1 MTKMLKIT
9 LNGETFLADML
20 WDKAPETCKLF
31 EASCP
36 VESRIF
42 SAKICDAEVTY
53 PVSGP
58 IANYEHIENPVFHE
72 PAGAVSWYG
81 GWSSIC
87 IFFDVC
93 EPFGTCSMFAR
104 ICEADRERFAAAC
117 RNVWDN
123 QGMYIK
129 NEIVEIEAEA

>member
-1 MTKMLKIT
+1 M
-9 LNGETFLADML
+9 
-20 WDKAPETCKLF
+20 
-31 EASCP
+31 
-36 VESRIF
+36 
-42 SAKICDAEVTY
+42 TY

-58 IANYEHIENPVFHE
+58 IANYEYIENPVFNE

-87 IFFDVC
+87 IFFDIC
-93 EPFGTCSMFAR
+93 EPFGTCNMFAR

-117 RNVWDN
+117 RKVWNN
-123 QGMYIK
+123 QGMCIK

>member
-9 LNGETFLADML
+9 LDDETFLADML
-20 WDKAPETCKLF
+20 WDEAPETCKLF

-81 GWSSIC
+81 GWSSVC

-93 EPFGTCSMFAR
+93 EPFGTCDMFAR
-104 ICEADRERFAAAC
+104 ICEADRERFAAA
-117 RNVWDN
+117 
-123 QGMYIK
+123 
-129 NEIVEIEAEA
+129 

>member
-20 WDKAPETCKLF
+20 WDKAPEACKLF
-31 EASCP
+31 ESSCP

-93 EPFGTCSMFAR
+93 EPFGTC
-104 ICEADRERFAAAC
+104 AAC

-129 NEIVEIEAEA
+129 NEIVEIETEA

>member
-1 MTKMLKIT
+1 MQ
-9 LNGETFLADML
+9 A
-20 WDKAPETCKLF
+20 
-31 EASCP
+31 
-36 VESRIF
+36 VRIVL
-42 SAKICDAEVTY
+42 SGRVAHLLGQDLRYRGDY

-58 IANYEHIENPVFHE
+58 IANYEYIENPVFNE

-87 IFFDVC
+87 IFFDIC
-93 EPFGTCSMFAR
+93 EPFGTCNMFAR

-117 RNVWDN
+117 RKVWNN
-123 QGMYIK
+123 QGMCIK

>member
-31 EASCP
+31 ESSCP

-53 PVSGP
+53 PVS
-58 IANYEHIENPVFHE
+58 
-72 PAGAVSWYG
+72 GAVSWYG

-93 EPFGTCSMFAR
+93 EPFGTCNMFAR
-104 ICEADRERFAAAC
+104 ICEADRKRFAAAC

>member
-1 MTKMLKIT
+1 MQAVRIVLSGRVTY
-9 LNGETFLADML
+9 
-20 WDKAPETCKLF
+20 LF
-31 EASCP
+31 GQDLRCRGNL
-36 VESRIF
+36 SRI
-42 SAKICDAEVTY
+42 
-53 PVSGP
+53 GP
-58 IANYEHIENPVFHE
+58 HRQFRAHRE
-72 PAGAVSWYG
+72 PRLSRAG

-93 EPFGTCSMFAR
+93 EPFGTCNMFAR

-129 NEIVEIEAEA
+129 NEIVEIETEA